1 VKPTNNH
8 SSLTKREDALRTI
21 YNQYGGA
28 LLGYITGIVND
39 HAEAENYFVEIFKRI
54 SRFAEELIRPEVN
67 TWLRLQQLAKN
78 FLYKNTQPAL
88 NSADTEFVAPGQS
101 NNSLNLLTAEQKYI
115 FCSIYYGNRSIE
127 SLAQEMRIAKDD
139 IRRRLREAF
148 SVIRN
153 GQ

>member
-1 VKPTNNH
+1 MKPTNNH
-8 SSLTKREDALRTI
+8 SSLAKREDALRAI

-39 HAEAENYFVEIFKRI
+39 HTEAENHFVEIFKRI
-54 SRFAEELIRPEVN
+54 SRFADELIGPEVN

-88 NSADTEFVAPGQS
+88 NIGATKFVAPGQP
-101 NNSLNLLTAEQKYI
+101 NNSLNLLTAEQQYI
-115 FCSIYYGNRSIE
+115 FCNIYYGNRSIE
-127 SLAQEMRIAKDD
+127 ALAQEMSIATDD
-139 IRRRLREAF
+139 IRRSLREAF